1 MTQQYLVTF
10 HIDQPVDGIF
20 TSKIPHQR
28 LIVDQ
33 LLQSGKMLMYSLT
46 KDMSTL
52 YIVFQVESTEQL
64 GTLIDTLPLSEY
76 MTWDYQELFFHLSTV
91 VLPEI
96 SLN

>member
-1 MTQQYLVTF
+1 
-10 HIDQPVDGIF
+10 
-20 TSKIPHQR
+20 
-28 LIVDQ
+28 
-33 LLQSGKMLMYSLT
+33 MYSLT